1 MIKLGKYC
9 NSKPSHSYEYALNF
23 STYGNVLRI
32 NNYRPIK
39 IQKYSNMSI
48 YIPIL
53 LYIVNTNKLIIV
65 ADVTYFNI
73 VL

>member
-1 MIKLGKYC
+1 MNMLWISVHTAMYC
-9 NSKPSHSYEYALNF
+9 
-23 STYGNVLRI
+23 V